1 MMQKMGLLIL
11 IAFGL
16 LSSCSSEGNKEEAPK
31 EETSALWSFEIDL
44 KALSP
49 EEYPDDPDEG
59 YYAKD
64 KDLIAHDKLLL
75 DANPNGTFRITVLP
89 ANENSDTVVMPN
101 FNINTYMLDVPS
113 RIGEDAF
120 LTKITIVNQEWNRQQ
135 IKYPKDLEEFEVR
148 GNGLEKDIV
157 RIDLARNC
165 LNTKLWEI
173 AFFVE
178 EDGKEKPLFH
188 SWFDF
193 PLDLYTQLF
202 EAQTDL
208 KFADYEEHLIDW
220 KDPEA
225 EFINFDLIREKGEE
239 LSIKYEVYN
248 DQYYP
253 LTGARVKKEKNIVV
267 PKVHETI
274 NDFLTDSTLYST
286 FTPPGFYNTKT
297 PRVTE
302 LGRLAQVK
310 NISLS
315 KIAIPSIDTNA
326 QLHEVIITFSDIEEN
341 RTTIW
346 NLGGLD
352 LDKLPVLSLQD
363 HNKGYK
369 MPMGIANHPF
379 YENYRK
385 AVDNTIQDNPYYSLL
400 SDEEGNFLDSHK
412 IGVDGPI
419 LFWDAEDDGLLRI
432 MFLSFERHSFVG
444 HYGIRIVE

>member
-1 MMQKMGLLIL
+1 MQKIGILIL
-11 IAFGL
+11 VALGV
-16 LSSCSSEGNKEEAPK
+16 LSSCSNSKEK
-31 EETSALWSFEIDL
+31 EVVMVDSRYKAEINL
-44 KALSP
+44 RALSP

-59 YYAKD
+59 YYASD
-64 KDLIAHDKLLL
+64 KNAISHGKLLL
-75 DANPNGTFRITVLP
+75 EANTDGTFKFTVLP
-89 ANENSDTVVMPN
+89 ANETSDTVVMPSI
-101 FNINTYMLDVPS
+101 NINTYMIDVPE
-113 RIGEDAF
+113 RIIEDPF

-135 IKYPKDLEEFEVR
+135 VKYPKELGEFEVL
-148 GNGLEKDIV
+148 GSGIEKGIV

-178 EDGKEKPLFH
+178 EDGKEKPLYH
-188 SWFDF
+188 GWFDF

-202 EAQTDL
+202 NANTGLNFD
-208 KFADYEEHLIDW
+208 DYSEHLIDW

-225 EFINFDLIREKGEE
+225 DFVNFDLIRDQKEE
-239 LSIKYEVYN
+239 VAIDYEVYN

-267 PKVHETI
+267 PKGHETI

-286 FTPPGFYNTKT
+286 FTPPGFYNTLT

-302 LGRLAQVK
+302 LGRLITIK
-310 NISLS
+310 DITLS
-315 KIAIPSIDTNA
+315 EIAVPTVDTNA
-326 QLHEVIITFSDIEEN
+326 DFHEVKVTFTDLEEA
-341 RTTIW
+341 RTTVW
-346 NLGGLD
+346 TLGGLD
-352 LDKLPVLSLQD
+352 LKNLPILTLED

-379 YENYRK
+379 YEKYDK
-385 AVDNTIQDNPYYSLL
+385 AVNNPIQNNPYYSLL
-400 SDEEGNFLDSHK
+400 TDEKGNFLDSHK

-419 LFWDAEDDGLLRI
+419 IFWDAEEEGLLRI

-444 HYGIRIVE
+444 HYGIRIVEKE